1 MKRILLTLCLLASCL
16 SLTACMDSSAPVTP
30 TNSPTTQVTTAPTD
44 IIIEDAPMTTDL
56 LPDTSMTDEPATSA
70 APEAA
75 GVTSVSDVRRAVERI
90 EEELERLSEVDDA
103 QVLLAG
109 NSAAVALEFDD
120 QYQGGI
126 DDRLREI
133 VQERIDGVISGVTNV
148 VITQERSFMDQLEM
162 LGDRLESATDLTEFQ
177 NELNSIINQI
187 EAAVT

>member
-16 SLTACMDSSAPVTP
+16 SLTACMDSSAPATP
-30 TNSPTTQVTTAPTD
+30 TQSPTTQVTTAPTD
-44 IIIEDAPMTTDL
+44 IIIDDAPMTTDM
-56 LPDTSMTDEPATSA
+56 LPDPGLTDEPMTSA

-75 GVTSVSDVRRAVERI
+75 GVTSVSDVRRAVEQI
-90 EEELERLSEVDDA
+90 EDELERLSEVDDA

-109 NSAAVALEFDD
+109 HSAAVALEFDD

-148 VITQERSFMDQLEM
+148 VITEEKSFMDQLEM
-162 LGDRLESATDLTEFQ
+162 LGDRLESATDLTELQ
-177 NELNSIINQI
+177 NELNALINKI

>member
-16 SLTACMDSSAPVTP
+16 SLTACMDSSAPANP
-30 TNSPTTQVTTAPTD
+30 TTSPTTQVTTAPTD
-44 IIIEDAPMTTDL
+44 VIIEDAPMTTDM
-56 LPDTSMTDEPATSA
+56 LPDAGMTDEPETSA

-90 EEELERLSEVDDA
+90 EDELERLSEVDDA

-148 VITQERSFMDQLEM
+148 VITEEKSFMDQLEL

-177 NELNSIINQI
+177 NELNSIINKI
-187 EAAVT
+187 EAAMT

>member
-30 TNSPTTQVTTAPTD
+30 TKSPTTQVTTAPTD
-44 IIIEDAPMTTDL
+44 IIIEDAPMTTDM
-56 LPDTSMTDEPATSA
+56 LPDTGMTDEPTTSA

>member
-44 IIIEDAPMTTDL
+44 IIIEDAPMTTDM
-56 LPDTSMTDEPATSA
+56 LPDTGMTDEPATSA